1 MVTYT
6 QSTMDSM
13 LSALSPAD
21 SANLRVA
28 LGAHASSTEEIAS
41 TTVSDPISGV
51 VTAEITLASGRKIT
65 AQFQGQT
72 QQI

>member
-6 QSTMDSM
+6 QTTMDSM
-13 LSALSPAD
+13 LSALPPAD

-28 LGAHASSTEEIAS
+28 LGAHASSTEELMS
-41 TTVSDPISGV
+41 TTVSDSISGV
-51 VTAEITLASGRKIT
+51 VTAEITLTSGRKIT
-65 AQFQGQT
+65 AQFLGQT